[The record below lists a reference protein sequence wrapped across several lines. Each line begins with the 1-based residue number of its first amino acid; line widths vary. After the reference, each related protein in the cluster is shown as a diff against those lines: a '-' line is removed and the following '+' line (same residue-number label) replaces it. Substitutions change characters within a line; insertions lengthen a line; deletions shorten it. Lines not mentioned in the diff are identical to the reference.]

1 MPRGAP
7 FYPRLRAAR
16 FHCRNLTCAEIERAR
31 EGVEFRRVGHYPSRV
46 RSKRRAPPPWLV
58 LVLVAALA
66 SVFWMKLG
74 DPLGDRG
81 LANALSFIVLAL
93 AGVSAWLW
101 LVLFSAHLPRVRVS
115 IGLGTLAVLAA
126 AATTLR
132 IEGFSG
138 TLIPTFGLRRATPRT
153 FPASHD
159 PPAGAAASA
168 VDIRTTTPAD
178 FPGFLGP
185 RRDGTV
191 SGVRLARSWRDHP
204 PELLW
209 RRPVGAGWSG
219 FAVVNGVA
227 VTLEQRGAL
236 ETVAAYDVRTGD
248 PLWTHEHPGHFEHF
262 LGGDGPRSTP
272 TIDGGRVYALGVLGL
287 LVCLD
292 GTDGHLIWQHDL
304 LADFHVSVELEA
316 KTVAY
321 GRSNSPLV
329 VGDLLIVPAGGN
341 ADERQSGLV
350 AYDKESGVLR
360 WRGPPRQIS
369 FASPTHTTL
378 LGVDQILTVNEA
390 SVSGHDPGDGHLLWE
405 YAWPGTTAANASVSQ
420 AVPLAPDHVLLS
432 KGYGGGAALL
442 RLVPRKNGF
451 SAELEWRERRALRTK
466 FTNVVVREGHAY
478 GLSDGI
484 LECVDLADGSR
495 AWKQGRYGHGQLL
508 LVDDL
513 LLVIGE
519 EGDLILVEARSD
531 RHVELARISV
541 LEGKTWNNPA
551 LYGDILVVRNG
562 TEAAAY
568 RLPLEDR

>member
-1 MPRGAP
+1 M
-7 FYPRLRAAR
+7 
-16 FHCRNLTCAEIERAR
+16 
-31 EGVEFRRVGHYPSRV
+31 
-46 RSKRRAPPPWLV
+46 RSKRRTPPPWLY
-58 LVLVAALA
+58 LVLAAALA
-66 SVFWMKLG
+66 SVLWMQLG

-81 LANALSFIVLAL
+81 LANALSFIAL
-93 AGVSAWLW
+93 ASAALIGWLW
-101 LVLFSAHLPRVRVS
+101 LVLFSAHRPLVRAGV
-115 IGLGTLAVLAA
+115 GLGTLGLLAA
-126 AATTLR
+126 AASTLR

-138 TLIPTFGLRRATPRT
+138 TLIPSFGLRSAAPRT
-153 FPASHD
+153 FPASHE
-159 PPAGAAASA
+159 PAMETAASA
-168 VDIRTTTPAD
+168 VDLSTTTPAD

-185 RRDGTV
+185 ARDGTV
-191 SGVRLARSWRDHP
+191 PGVRLARSWEDRP

-227 VTLEQRGAL
+227 VTLEQRGTL
-236 ETVAAYDVRTGD
+236 ETVAAYDVRTGS
-248 PLWTHEHPGHFEHF
+248 PLWTHDHPGHFEHF

-272 TIDGGRVYALGVLGL
+272 TIDGGRVYALGVQGL

-292 GTDGHLIWQHDL
+292 GTDGQLIWRHDL
-304 LADFHVSVELEA
+304 LEEFDMSPELEA

-341 ADERQSGLV
+341 AEERQSGLV
-350 AYDKESGVLR
+350 AYDKQDGVLR

-390 SVSGHDPGDGHLLWE
+390 SVSGHDPADGRLLWE
-405 YAWPGTTAANASVSQ
+405 YAWPGTTATNASVSQ
-420 AVPLAPDHVLLS
+420 AVPLAPDHVLVS

-442 RLVPRKNGF
+442 RLVPRNNGF
-451 SAELEWRERRALRTK
+451 SAEPVWRERRSLRTK

-484 LECVDLADGSR
+484 LECVDLEDGSR
-495 AWKQGRYGHGQLL
+495 DWKEGRYGHGQLL

-513 LLVIGE
+513 LLVLGE

-531 RHVELARISV
+531 RHVQLARISA

-551 LYGDILVVRNG
+551 LYGDILVVRNS

-568 RLPLEDR
+568 RLPLEER